1 MHVYKSDLLNGQKC
15 HPKLNSAGMQ
25 ACTVQTKIFVSAQRQ
40 MLANKYTVNTK
51 QKPELIHMPNINTG
65 MPVT

>member
-1 MHVYKSDLLNGQKC
+1 MS
-15 HPKLNSAGMQ
+15 PKIKWCRH
-25 ACTVQTKIFVSAQRQ
+25 ACLYSTDKIFVSAQRQ

-51 QKPELIHMPNINTG
+51 QKPESIHMPNINTG